1 MDLEKLKGEYDS
13 MHDYITRG
21 NIVRSKATWYE
32 KGEKNNKYFLG
43 LETSRNKKNCIRKL
57 VNKRGQTVTKSKAI
71 MTELRSFF
79 MKIFMI
85 TRIQMSIMMM
95 GNFLIRV

>member
-13 MHDYITRG
+13 MYDYITRG

-32 KGEKNNKYFLG
+32 KGEKNNKYILG
-43 LETSRNKKNCIRKL
+43 LEKSRNKKNCIRKL
-57 VNKRGQTVTKSKAI
+57 VNKRGETVTNSKAI
-71 MTELRSFF
+71 MTELRSFYEDLYDN
-79 MKIFMI
+79 KD
-85 TRIQMSIMMM
+85 SDVIMMM